1 MDDQAC
7 PRCKTTKY
15 RNPSLKLMVNIC
27 GHTLCESCVDLLF
40 LKGLLTNNSH
50 IVGSNCQNFPV
61 HYLFLV
67 FLLFTIKQFIPS
79 NVGININYNFF
90 LYEIFSPG
98 SGSCPECNIVLRR
111 TNFRVQLF
119 EDPMVEK
126 EIDIRKRVLRDFN
139 KKEEEFATLKEYNDY
154 LEEIETIVFN
164 LANNID
170 VIETNKKIEQYKR
183 DNREQ
188 ILKNKSKLSQ
198 KEIELNEF
206 IQNEKQQEEEK
217 IIELAQQDL
226 ETEKNKIREK
236 EALIQ
241 ELMYSEGNADSIVKT
256 FASAIQA
263 SKEEKKAAPIQ
274 KVTQFSSGIK
284 FGNQGGHNFMPV
296 PKVDDAPLF
305 SYEEIT
311 QNIDGPSPPN
321 CRELQTRG
329 YINHIRPENPAER
342 AGGFKANIACLRAL
356 QEAMVGLYH
365 NPLEKQNESM
375 FI

>member
-40 LKGLLTNNSH
+40 LK
-50 IVGSNCQNFPV
+50 
-61 HYLFLV
+61 
-67 FLLFTIKQFIPS
+67 
-79 NVGININYNFF
+79 
-90 LYEIFSPG
+90 G

-139 KKEEEFATLKEYNDY
+139 KKEEDFASLRDYNDY

-164 LANNID
+164 LSNNID
-170 VIETNKKIEQYKR
+170 IIETNKRIEQYKR

-188 ILKNKSKLSQ
+188 ILKNKSKLNQ
-198 KEIELNEF
+198 KEIELDEL
-206 IQNEKQQEEEK
+206 IQIEKQQEEEK
-217 IIELAQQDL
+217 LIELAQHDL
-226 ETEKNKIREK
+226 EMEKNKIREK

-241 ELMYSEGNADSIVKT
+241 ELMFSEGNADSIVKT

-263 SKEEKKAAPIQ
+263 SKEEKKIAPVQ

-284 FGNQGGHNFMPV
+284 FGNQAGHNFMPL
-296 PKVDDAPLF
+296 PKVDDGPLF
-305 SYEEIT
+305 NYEPIV
-311 QNIDGPSPPN
+311 QDVDGPSPPD
-321 CRELQTRG
+321 CRELQIRG

-365 NPLEKQNESM
+365 NPLEKQNEAM

>member
-40 LKGLLTNNSH
+40 LKG
-50 IVGSNCQNFPV
+50 
-61 HYLFLV
+61 
-67 FLLFTIKQFIPS
+67 
-79 NVGININYNFF
+79 
-90 LYEIFSPG
+90 

-111 TNFRVQLF
+111 TNYRVQLF

-139 KKEEEFATLKEYNDY
+139 KKEEDFASLRDYNDY
-154 LEEIETIVFN
+154 LEEIETIIFN
-164 LANNID
+164 LSNNID
-170 VIETNKKIEQYKR
+170 IIETNKKIENYKR
-183 DNREQ
+183 ENREQ
-188 ILKNKSKLSQ
+188 ILKNKSKINQ
-198 KEIELNEF
+198 KEIELDEL
-206 IQNEKQQEEEK
+206 IQIEKQQEEEK
-217 IIELAQQDL
+217 MIELAQQDL
-226 ETEKNKIREK
+226 ETEKNKIRER

-241 ELMYSEGNADSIVKT
+241 ELIYSEGNADSIVKT

-263 SKEEKKAAPIQ
+263 SKEENKKVVTMQ

-284 FGNQGGHNFMPV
+284 FGNQGGHNFMPL
-296 PKVDDAPLF
+296 PKIDDGPLF
-305 SYEEIT
+305 NYEPII
-311 QNIDGPSPPN
+311 QDIDGPSPPD
-321 CRELQTRG
+321 CRQLQVRG
-329 YINHIRPENPAER
+329 YINHIRLENPSER

-365 NPLEKQNESM
+365 NPLIKQNESM
-375 FI
+375 FF